1 MVGLSP
7 PDPQRALHADGLVRA
22 LTAIALEV
30 QQARTVADV
39 LAVAGAGLEGM
50 GFDVSVLVL
59 DGATYEV
66 RYLSQRAG
74 LRAVSEALEDSRGE
88 RLRFDAGWMRE
99 SRLLDGA
106 RVVVLD
112 LKEAASA
119 WMRGAGTDGLAT
131 QLGAAIKSRAI
142 AAPLNVASAVW
153 GVVLFMRDDLSADD
167 AGPLELFALQL
178 GSALEV
184 ALGFERLDRR
194 NAELEL
200 VHQLAVAGPRADT
213 RALTQRALE
222 TVCRTTQSNA
232 GVLHRFDGEA
242 GAYEMVGDAYGY
254 TGPLVDVYERFS
266 TPPGLMAEA
275 KAMALSV
282 VELTVAGTDLG
293 DSGFKHVAMIPLD
306 IEGKRTGL
314 LTLARLADE
323 PYGENDLYSAEVLG
337 VQMASQLERARLYD
351 DANRLYG
358 DLKLSYDELARTQ
371 AELVR
376 HERLAALGELAAVMA
391 HEVRNPLGVIFN
403 SLTTLKRLVRLEGDA
418 EMLINI
424 VGEEADRLNRI
435 VGDLLD
441 FVRPYELTRKL
452 VGVETVVSS
461 AVDSA
466 AQALAA
472 PNVRVVTEVP
482 GELPAFPADAHL
494 LKQALV
500 NLIVNAVQAMPKG
513 GLVTV
518 RASTEPRG
526 PVRWLR
532 IDVADQGVGLTPR
545 AAERIFQPFF
555 TTKATG
561 TGLGLAVV
569 KRIID
574 AHLGEVTAV
583 ANAGGEGTT
592 FTIRLPPGVE
602 GREGLVTPMRV
613 PAVRPAGGG

>member
-1 MVGLSP
+1 MVGVPPSHSP
-7 PDPQRALHADGLVRA
+7 RALHADGLVRA
-22 LTAIALEV
+22 LTEIALEV
-30 QQARTVADV
+30 QRARTVADV

-66 RYLSQRAG
+66 RYLSPRAE
-74 LRAVSEALEDSRGE
+74 LKAVSEAMQSSRGE
-88 RLRFDAGWMRE
+88 RLRFDTGWMQR
-99 SRLLDGA
+99 SRVLDGS

-119 WMRGAGTDGLAT
+119 WMRGVGAEGLAG
-131 QLGAAIKSRAI
+131 QLGSAMRSCAI
-142 AAPLNVASAVW
+142 AAPLNVAGRVW
-153 GVVLFMRDDLSADD
+153 GVVLFMRDALSEDD
-167 AGPLELFALQL
+167 AGALELFALQL

-232 GVLHRFDGEA
+232 GVLHRFDPDA
-242 GAYEMVGDAYGY
+242 GAFELVGDAYGY
-254 TGPLVDVYERFS
+254 TGPLVDLFRRFP
-266 TPPGLMAEA
+266 TPPGLAGEA
-275 KAMALSV
+275 RAMAV
-282 VELTVAGTDLG
+282 PVGELASSGPDLVG
-293 DSGFKHVAMIPLD
+293 SGFKHMAMIPLD

-314 LTLARLADE
+314 LTLARLAEE
-323 PYGENDLYSAEVLG
+323 PYGEHDLYSAEVLG

-461 AVDSA
+461 AIDSA
-466 AQALAA
+466 AQALAT

-482 GELPAFPADAHL
+482 NELPAFPADAHL

-513 GLVTV
+513 GVVTV

-526 PVRWLR
+526 PGRWLR
-532 IDVADQGVGLTPR
+532 IDVRDQGVGLTPR

-574 AHLGEVTAV
+574 AHLGEVTAA
-583 ANAGGEGTT
+583 ANVGAEGTT

-602 GREGLVTPMRV
+602 GREGLGTPVRV
-613 PAVRPAGGG
+613 PAVRPPGG